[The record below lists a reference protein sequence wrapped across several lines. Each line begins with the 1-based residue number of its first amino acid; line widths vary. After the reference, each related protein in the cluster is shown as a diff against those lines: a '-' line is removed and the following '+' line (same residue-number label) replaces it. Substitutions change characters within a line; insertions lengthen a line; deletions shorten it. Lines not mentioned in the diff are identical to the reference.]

1 MRCYEFVYRYG
12 GEMVD
17 GPEEQLRLT
26 KMLGAFSRLVERER
40 KIIMLAHNRLIE
52 MGEEI
57 TRITDC
63 LYESDD
69 ALDDSATNLALAS
82 DRLCSAIFGEI
93 STTTEEEEAEVIALI
108 EEEETISDEEEVVE
122 ESEEISE
129 AGYDEETVEVPISVG
144 P

>member
-1 MRCYEFVYRYG
+1 
-12 GEMVD
+12 MVD
-17 GPEEQLRLT
+17 GSDEQLRLT

-40 KIIMLAHNRLIE
+40 KIIMLAHNRLIAI
-52 MGEEI
+52 GEEI

-82 DRLCSAIFGEI
+82 DRLYSAIFGET
-93 STTTEEEEAEVIALI
+93 STAIEEEEAEVIALI
-108 EEEETISDEEEVVE
+108 EEETICDEEGVVE

-129 AGYDEETVEVPISVG
+129 AGYAEEIIEIPISVG